1 MANKELIE
9 ECRKPSSIGCG
20 MIYAMAKKIA
30 ADNNLPTTEDILI
43 AILKG
48 YERGCSDCNKFVS
61 DLLDDKPK
69 KGERYVRY

>member
-48 YERGCSDCNKFVS
+48 YERGYSDCNKFVS
-61 DLLDDKPK
+61 DLLGDKSK
-69 KGERYVRY
+69 KGEQSWQK

>member
-1 MANKELIE
+1 
-9 ECRKPSSIGCG
+9 
-20 MIYAMAKKIA
+20 MAKKIA